1 MHQENP
7 FSVLHPKTKEVK
19 KKTDIKST
27 KKNLLPMWRLKS
39 TKENMGSVCVDIFLN
54 PRCPTAKCYSK
65 SCGNWHSKL
74 QRMSNLKIATTVQQ
88 IFRSLHKALE
98 MARLLMWEEP
108 KGNGKFAV
116 LKSSLS
122 RSLVFRYRIITSLKQ
137 QKGEQHPHSKMKQNL
152 QWLNWISWIWVI
164 AKEL

>member
-1 MHQENP
+1 
-7 FSVLHPKTKEVK
+7 
-19 KKTDIKST
+19 
-27 KKNLLPMWRLKS
+27 MWRLKS

-88 IFRSLHKALE
+88 IFRSLQNVLK
-98 MARLLMWEEP
+98 MARLLMWNEP
-108 KGNGKFAV
+108 KGNRKFAV

-122 RSLVFRYRIITSLKQ
+122 IVSLLLSYHYITKTTKRRTASPLQNEAKFAVIKLNIMNLGDCKRIIINK
-137 QKGEQHPHSKMKQNL
+137 
-152 QWLNWISWIWVI
+152 
-164 AKEL
+164 